1 MGRDNKKG
9 RGGGGGRGS
18 GKKMFIANIEEMEMR
33 NREAD
38 EAREERAR
46 RRADED
52 GDEPAKSGEKADSD
66 EEVLCTLQY
75 FPYCDQRIF

>member
-38 EAREERAR
+38 EMRDERAR
-46 RRADED
+46 RRAGSDAE
-52 GDEPAKSGEKADSD
+52 DEPSKPSQADSD
-66 EEVLCTLQY
+66 EEVLNL
-75 FPYCDQRIF
+75 FWF